1 MRISDWSS
9 DVCSSDLQGAGNR
22 ARASVAALAPAR
34 RTNARRPS
42 ARHSARLVRR
52 CRGRCAGSWPTLPAF
67 ELCQPGL
74 CPRLA
79 IAPGAQHGPYTLM
92 DFIFHD
98 AFADAE
104 LLGDFPLGI
113 AVELSHPHDAPAR
126 SEEHTPEL

>member
-1 MRISDWSS
+1 MF
-9 DVCSSDLQGAGNR
+9 
-22 ARASVAALAPAR
+22 AALASAR
-34 RTNARRPS
+34 RTNARRPP
-42 ARHSARLVRR
+42 ARHIAGLVRR
-52 CRGRCAGSWPTLPAF
+52 CLVRCAGSWRTLPAF
-67 ELCQPGL
+67 ELGQPGL

-113 AVELSHPHDAPAR
+113 AVELSHPHDAPAALGQIGR
-126 SEEHTPEL
+126 AHV